1 MSTLALLLLSASLS
15 SAQAAQP
22 RTVVSIGRDATIEA
36 GQEAKEVVVIGGS
49 AKIAGPVR
57 DSVVVVGGSLEL
69 DAPVGRDVVV
79 VFGSSKLGPAA
90 RVGGDAVAVG
100 GRLEADPAATVRG
113 DRQEVSFGA
122 LGGRLAAGSAWL
134 SEWVGEG
141 LFKLRLIPHGAAW
154 AWAAAG
160 LMLLGYVLVSAAA
173 AGPVGA
179 AVGVLEAQPSTAFLA
194 GLLLCCLAGPL
205 SLLLLVSV
213 VGIVFLPF
221 LLGAGLA
228 GTVLGKTAVYQLAGT
243 RLGLSGPRAALAG
256 AALMLPLLAV
266 PVLALPLWLLVTAW
280 GLGAAAL
287 ASAELVRREMISPPA
302 APMKTA
308 APEAPQPAPHS
319 APFRTEAESDA
330 MNLPRASFGLRLGA
344 MAIDVIAVAVIALI
358 TPVLTFGVFAWSAYQ
373 IALWTWKGTTFGGIV
388 CGIRGVRV
396 DGRPMDLTVAAV
408 RHLASWFSALP
419 GFLGFFWAGWDPE
432 GRTWHDKIAG
442 TVVVR
447 AAKPESLV

>member
-1 MSTLALLLLSASLS
+1 MSYLATLLLSASLS
-15 SAQAAQP
+15 PATAAEP
-22 RTVVSIGRDATIEA
+22 RTVVSIGRDVTVES

-49 AKIAGPVR
+49 AKVSGAVR
-57 DSVVVVGGSLEL
+57 DSVVVVGGTLEL

-79 VFGSSKLGPAA
+79 VFGSSKLGPKA
-90 RVGGDAVAVG
+90 RVGGDAVTVG
-100 GRLEADPAATVRG
+100 GTLRTDPAATVGG

-122 LGGRLAAGSAWL
+122 LGGRLAAGFGWL
-134 SEWVGEG
+134 GDWVSEGV
-141 LFKLRLIPHGAAW
+141 FKLRLIPHGAPW
-154 AWAAAG
+154 AWAVAG

-194 GLLLCCLAGPL
+194 GLLICCLAGPL

-213 VGIVFLPF
+213 FGIVFVPF
-221 LLGAGLA
+221 VLGAGLA
-228 GTVLGKTAVYQLAGT
+228 GAVLGKTAVFQLAGT
-243 RLGLSGPRAALAG
+243 RLGLSGPKAALAG
-256 AALMLPLLAV
+256 GALMLPLLAV

-287 ASAELVRREMISPPA
+287 ATAELVRREMKPA
-302 APMKTA
+302 SEAPMTTA
-308 APEAPQPAPHS
+308 APEAAPMPAATPA
-319 APFRTEAESDA
+319 APELNALS
-330 MNLPRASFGLRLGA
+330 LPRASFGLRLGA
-344 MAIDVIAVAVIALI
+344 LSIDVIAVMVIALI

-396 DGRPMDLTVAAV
+396 DGKPMDLTVAAV

-419 GFLGFFWAGWDPE
+419 GFLGFFWAAWDPE

-447 AAKPESLV
+447 VAQPESLI

>member
-1 MSTLALLLLSASLS
+1 MSLLASLLLSASLS
-15 SAQAAQP
+15 HASEP
-22 RTVVSIGRDATIEA
+22 RTIVVIGRDVTVAA

-49 AKIAGPVR
+49 AKVSGPVR

-69 DAPVGRDVVV
+69 DAPVGRDAVV

-100 GRLEADPAATVRG
+100 GTLDADPAATVQG
-113 DRQEVSFGA
+113 DRQQVSFGT
-122 LGGRLAAGSAWL
+122 LRGELFSGFAWL
-134 SEWVGEG
+134 GEWVSEG
-141 LFKLRLIPHGAAW
+141 PFKLRLIPHGASW
-154 AWAAAG
+154 AWAVGA

-194 GLLLCCLAGPL
+194 GLLICCLAGPL

-213 VGIVFLPF
+213 FGIVFVPF
-221 LLGAGLA
+221 VLGAGLA
-228 GTVLGKTAVYQLAGT
+228 AAILGKTAVFQLAGT
-243 RLGLSGPRAALAG
+243 RLGLTGPKAALAG
-256 AALMLPLLAV
+256 GALMLPLLAV

-287 ASAELVRREMISPPA
+287 ATAELVRREMKPASEAPMTAATAEA
-302 APMKTA
+302 APTPA
-308 APEAPQPAPHS
+308 PATPVPTAPEP
-319 APFRTEAESDA
+319 DA
-330 MNLPRASFGLRLGA
+330 LSLPRASFGLRVGA
-344 MAIDVIAVAVIALI
+344 LAIDVIAVMVIALI
-358 TPVLTFGVFAWSAYQ
+358 TPVLTFGIFAWSAYQ
-373 IALWTWKGTTFGGIV
+373 VALWTWKGTTFGGIV
-388 CGIRGVRV
+388 CGIRGVRL
-396 DGRPMDLTVAAV
+396 DGKPMDLTVAAV

-419 GFLGFFWAGWDPE
+419 GFLGFFWAAWDPE

-447 AAKPESLV
+447 VAKPESLV